1 MGGGFNS
8 PQNITIN
15 IYIYVMMMIGKIC
28 WSDLY
33 HYKNVSKPRCYYK
46 VEKKGDL
53 SREVKMRNAEK
64 MYITLPVTESV
75 KITAKHPIFIGGYK
89 DITNNTANSSQ
100 GKNKTCDMAQ

>member
-1 MGGGFNS
+1 
-8 PQNITIN
+8 
-15 IYIYVMMMIGKIC
+15 
-28 WSDLY
+28 
-33 HYKNVSKPRCYYK
+33 
-46 VEKKGDL
+46 
-53 SREVKMRNAEK
+53 MRNAEK